1 MAEHVIENSNLNSF
15 LEENNKSET
24 IQKIDILGNK
34 IEKLMN
40 LNENDLKDE
49 TNIELLLNSVRLIYH
64 ELFLIKNEL
73 EKENNKNNN

>member
-15 LEENNKSET
+15 LEENNKLET

-49 TNIELLLNSVRLIYH
+49 SNIELLLNSVRLIYH